1 MEAVKRPFW
10 AFPRQKRPFFAEFA
24 NCSTLGLKNK
34 KRWHISA
41 MVLLAKRCAV
51 SRRVDW
57 RLQFFIWGRFSRV
70 AAVLLLK
77 KGQKR
82 RFLALFQ
89 TTHFQVQK
97 IRKLDELQPSAGY
110 KKVAQHPA
118 PTRGGF
124 CAPKFA
130 REMGVLHVCA
140 KKCRM
145 GKNSFLLPAPLV
157 QIFQRTLQW
166 EKVAPAQGASIHV
179 GLKEIVDDKSLNK
192 WAWSFL
198 GQKKSL
204 LKISPAKRRIVGA

>member
-57 RLQFFIWGRFSRV
+57 RLQFFIWGRLSRI

-118 PTRGGF
+118 LTRGGF

-145 GKNSFLLPAPLV
+145 GKNSFLLPAALV
-157 QIFQRTLQW
+157 KIFQRTLQW